1 MRNLEIWKS
10 LKVSLRTKI
19 FSLKIL
25 QQEVV
30 LMVPLQDSEQGFEQN
45 FEQGAQ
51 QGFGQNLEQ
60 GAQQGFGYVMVLSEE
75 EEVLVSWNEFLHLL
89 ELVEQDKTET
99 EYQLVRESKA
109 RSGNGIADLEL
120 LQSQVRLLL
129 QRICLCWDHSTTG
142 IARCVLGI

>member
-45 FEQGAQ
+45 F
-51 QGFGQNLEQ
+51 EQ

-142 IARCVLGI
+142 IARCVLGM

>member
-1 MRNLEIWKS
+1 VVLFLKKPLMKVPLMRNLEIWKS

-51 QGFGQNLEQ
+51 QGFG
-60 GAQQGFGYVMVLSEE
+60 YVMVLSEE
-75 EEVLVSWNEFLHLL
+75 EEVLVSWNEFLQCILYK
-89 ELVEQDKTET
+89 E
-99 EYQLVRESKA
+99 
-109 RSGNGIADLEL
+109 
-120 LQSQVRLLL
+120 
-129 QRICLCWDHSTTG
+129 
-142 IARCVLGI
+142 